1 MMLWDNRAN
10 QRASWQQTVVRR
22 YIDGIPCSDTTSS
35 SHAANIK
42 RDDGKTLDPVKVSGG
57 IPSSDVQ
64 LGCGVSGKLPVKVSG
79 GASDYWGSGGSGVS
93 DKAGS
98 HEGKNEEGKTWFS
111 LRLPE
116 FLNTTININEGGAK
130 WFDAGIRFD
139 PGTCTVVEMLPNCA
153 AHLSSAIQK
162 GDILIALEG
171 ESCLSWDYK
180 TIRDKMLG
188 RQGSL
193 VEMTF
198 RRVSPRQEF
207 NDFTLSLMRGLPEF
221 ILLVRYV
228 SMIEDKLRQLE
239 GGKVESGDSAWIPP
253 KLHSGASSPK
263 LQSGAS
269 SGEGSQSSRPPAAGK
284 VAPDTEAANI
294 GVQPDTGRPPAPN
307 FPVKNHHQLKVVFP
321 ENFQ

>member
-1 MMLWDNRAN
+1 MLWNNRAN
-10 QRASWQQTVVRR
+10 QRASWLQTVVRR
-22 YIDGIPCSDTTSS
+22 YIDGVPCSDTTSS
-35 SHAANIK
+35 FHAANIK
-42 RDDGKTLDPVKVSGG
+42 RDASN
-57 IPSSDVQ
+57 
-64 LGCGVSGKLPVKVSG
+64 LPVKVPG
-79 GASDYWGSGGSGVS
+79 GASDYWGSGGSGVAE
-93 DKAGS
+93 KAGS

-139 PGTCTVVEMLPNCA
+139 PGTCTVVEMLPNCS

-188 RQGSL
+188 RQGSF

-228 SMIEDKLRQLE
+228 SIIEDKLRQLE
-239 GGKVESGDSAWIPP
+239 GGKVESGDSAWIP
-253 KLHSGASSPK
+253 SPK

-269 SGEGSQSSRPPAAGK
+269 SGESSLSSRPPAAGK
-284 VAPDTEAANI
+284 SVPDTGVTNI
-294 GVQPDTGRPPAPN
+294 GVQPDTGGQPAPN
-307 FPVKNHHQLKVVFP
+307 FPVKNHDQLKVVFVQ
-321 ENFQ
+321 NF

>member
-1 MMLWDNRAN
+1 MLWDKRAN

-35 SHAANIK
+35 FHANNK
-42 RDDGKTLDPVKVSGG
+42 RDDGSVWGN
-57 IPSSDVQ
+57 
-64 LGCGVSGKLPVKVSG
+64 LPVKVSG

-93 DKAGS
+93 EKAGS
-98 HEGKNEEGKTWFS
+98 HEGKNEEGKWFS

-188 RQGSL
+188 RQGSF

-228 SMIEDKLRQLE
+228 SIIEDKLRQLE
-239 GGKVESGDSAWIPP
+239 GGKVESGDSAWIPSP
-253 KLHSGASSPK
+253 NLHSGASSPK
-263 LQSGAS
+263 LQSGVS
-269 SGEGSQSSRPPAAGK
+269 SGEGSLSSRPTTAGK
-284 VAPDTEAANI
+284 VAPDTGAANI
-294 GVQPDTGRPPAPN
+294 GVQPDTGRPN
-307 FPVKNHHQLKVVFP
+307 FPVKTHHQLKVVFP
-321 ENFQ
+321 ENF